1 MNNESPAQTPLT
13 QLLSGL
19 PAEVTGIISHR
30 LSSIIN
36 YEPVIGLMGKS
47 GAGKSSLCNTLF
59 RTPPAKVDAVRG
71 CTRHIQ
77 RYQVCHDNR
86 TLYIVDFPG
95 IGETPEL
102 DRIYCRLYREESPGL
117 DLVVWV
123 LKADDRAWTDD
134 LRCYHELLTAGAKP
148 ESFLFVLSQADKIE
162 PCREWDLPGHH
173 PSPQQALHLSTRA
186 ELAATLFAAVHP
198 VIAVSAAEHYN
209 LERWVEALLRALPLR
224 SSSTVTCHLHPD
236 LRTESAERIA
246 RDNFVSVAADIFDD
260 ATVVLQRSG
269 TLIRHF
275 QYLRRQFL
283 SVIRAVWRFLF

>member
-1 MNNESPAQTPLT
+1 MNNESPTQTPLT

-19 PAEVTGIISHR
+19 PAEVAGIISHR

-71 CTRHIQ
+71 CTRQIQ
-77 RYQVCHDNR
+77 HYQVCHDSR

-224 SSSTVTCHLHPD
+224 SSNTVTCHLHPD

-275 QYLRRQFL
+275 QHLRQQFL
-283 SVIRAVWRFLF
+283 TVIRAVWRFLF

>member
-1 MNNESPAQTPLT
+1 MNNESPTQTPLT
-13 QLLSGL
+13 QLLTGL
-19 PAEVTGIISHR
+19 PAEVAGIISHR
-30 LSSIIN
+30 LSNIIN

-71 CTRHIQ
+71 CTRQIQ
-77 RYQVCHDNR
+77 RYQVCHDSR
-86 TLYIVDFPG
+86 ILYIVDFPG

-102 DRIYCRLYREESPGL
+102 DRIYCRLYRTESPGL

-134 LRCYHELLTAGAKP
+134 LRCYHELLSAGAKP
-148 ESFLFVLSQADKIE
+148 ERFVFVLSQADKIE
-162 PCREWDLPGHH
+162 PCREWDLTGHH
-173 PSPQQALHLSTRA
+173 PSPQQALHLISRA

-209 LERWVEALLRALPLR
+209 LERWAEALLRALPVR

-275 QYLRRQFL
+275 QHLRRHFL

>member
-1 MNNESPAQTPLT
+1 MSNESPAQTPLA
-13 QLLSGL
+13 QILSGM
-19 PAEVTGIISHR
+19 PAEVAALISHK

-36 YEPVIGLMGKS
+36 YEPVIGLMGKT

-59 RTPPAKVDAVRG
+59 SPPPAKVDAVRG

-77 RYQVCHDNR
+77 RYQVRHDSR
-86 TLYIVDFPG
+86 ILYIMDFPG

-117 DLVVWV
+117 DLVVWL

-162 PCREWDLPGHH
+162 PCREWDLLNHH
-173 PSPQQALHLSTRA
+173 PSLQQAIHLSTRA
-186 ELAATLFAAVHP
+186 ELASTLFAAVHP
-198 VIAVSAAEHYN
+198 VIAVSAAERYN
-209 LERWVEALLRALPLR
+209 LDRWAETLLRALPVR
-224 SSSTVTCHLHPD
+224 SSSPVSCHLHPD

-246 RDNFVSVAADIFDD
+246 REHFISVAADIFDD
-260 ATVVLQRSG
+260 TTVVLQRSG
-269 TLIRHF
+269 ALIRHF

-283 SVIRAVWRFLF
+283 SVISAVWRFLF

>member
-1 MNNESPAQTPLT
+1 MQ
-13 QLLSGL
+13 
-19 PAEVTGIISHR
+19 H
-30 LSSIIN
+30 
-36 YEPVIGLMGKS
+36 
-47 GAGKSSLCNTLF
+47 
-59 RTPPAKVDAVRG
+59 
-71 CTRHIQ
+71 
-77 RYQVCHDNR
+77 YQVCNDSRN
-86 TLYIVDFPG
+86 LYIVDFPG

-173 PSPQQALHLSTRA
+173 PSPQQALHLSTCA

-209 LERWVEALLRALPLR
+209 LERWAEALLRALPER
-224 SSSTVTCHLHPD
+224 SSSPVSCHLHPD
-236 LRTESAERIA
+236 LRTEFAERIA
-246 RDNFVSVAADIFDD
+246 REQFVSVAADIFDD

-269 TLIRHF
+269 ALIRHF
-275 QYLRRQFL
+275 QYLRQQFL

>member
-1 MNNESPAQTPLT
+1 MNNQSPAQTPLA

-19 PAEVTGIISHR
+19 PADVAAIISHK
-30 LSSIIN
+30 LSSIIK
-36 YEPVIGLMGKS
+36 YEPVIGLMGKT

-86 TLYIVDFPG
+86 ILYIVDFPG

-123 LKADDRAWTDD
+123 LKADDRAWKDD

-162 PCREWDLPGHH
+162 PCREWDLPGHR
-173 PSPQQALHLSTRA
+173 PSPQQAIHLIARA

-209 LERWVEALLRALPLR
+209 LELWAEALLRALPVR
-224 SSSTVTCHLHPD
+224 SSSPVSSHLHPE
-236 LRTESAERIA
+236 LRTETAVRIA
-246 RDNFVSVAADIFDD
+246 RERFVSVAADIFDD

-269 TLIRHF
+269 TLIQHF